1 MQCFARF
8 LYRSNFL
15 VPIIP
20 ITIFCKYVLIND
32 KYGQR
37 KLNFSWESFSKRKK
51 ALETSLFKI
60 ITPFFQFV
68 QFNVQLPI
76 RKSNYFFEGISWLAS
91 CHLSKRKS
99 LLQKKN
105 TFGDGLASRV
115 NKNPFLV
122 LVSFL
127 GSNFNESSH
136 LIDVKIHSSFI
147 LHFDC

>member
-1 MQCFARF
+1 MFNFQLGNLIIF
-8 LYRSNFL
+8 LKGFL
-15 VPIIP
+15 DLPVV
-20 ITIFCKYVLIND
+20 TYLRENHFY
-32 KYGQR
+32 
-37 KLNFSWESFSKRKK
+37 KK
-51 ALETSLFKI
+51 S
-60 ITPFFQFV
+60 
-68 QFNVQLPI
+68 
-76 RKSNYFFEGISWLAS
+76 
-91 CHLSKRKS
+91 
-99 LLQKKN
+99 